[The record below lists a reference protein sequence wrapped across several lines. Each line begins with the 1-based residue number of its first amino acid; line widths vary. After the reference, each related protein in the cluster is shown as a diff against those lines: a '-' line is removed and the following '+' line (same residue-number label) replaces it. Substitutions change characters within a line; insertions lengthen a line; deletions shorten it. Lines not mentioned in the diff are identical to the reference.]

1 MTLGVKKRQLLG
13 ERSRL
18 LSSGSWV
25 AEQAAGDLLGPVV
38 VEEGG
43 RRVVHEVL
51 GFGRPCGLGVDSLG
65 DPAAAEPPDGVSHGD
80 FAGEA

>member
-1 MTLGVKKRQLLG
+1 MLPVMTLGVKKRQLLG

-43 RRVVHEVL
+43 RRVVHEVPIPIPIPMHQRAQNRQ
-51 GFGRPCGLGVDSLG
+51 F
-65 DPAAAEPPDGVSHGD
+65 DP
-80 FAGEA
+80 

>member
-25 AEQAAGDLLGPVV
+25 NKRQAI
-38 VEEGG
+38 
-43 RRVVHEVL
+43 
-51 GFGRPCGLGVDSLG
+51 SL
-65 DPAAAEPPDGVSHGD
+65 VRS
-80 FAGEA
+80 